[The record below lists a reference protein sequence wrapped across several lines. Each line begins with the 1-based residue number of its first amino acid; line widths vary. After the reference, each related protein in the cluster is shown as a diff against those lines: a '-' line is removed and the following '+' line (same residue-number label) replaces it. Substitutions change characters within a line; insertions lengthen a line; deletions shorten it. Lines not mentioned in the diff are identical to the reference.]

1 MNGVEL
7 FLLGRTL
14 MRIGENAMP
23 SPPDGT
29 RGSTRVVLI
38 VLSDV
43 LDHPDTSVGAIA
55 ERTRLPQ
62 SQVST
67 AVARLTQAG
76 SVETAADPTDRRRRL
91 IRQADTTS
99 DRVAEVRGTGIDA
112 ALAEE
117 LGTDDPRRV
126 AEVAETLRT
135 LAQLLAP

>member
-14 MRIGENAMP
+14 MKIGENAMP

-67 AVARLTQAG
+67 AVARLTEAG
-76 SVETAADPTDRRRRL
+76 SVETASDPTDRRRRL
-91 IRQADTTS
+91 IRRADTTS
-99 DRVAEVRGTGIDA
+99 DRVAEVRGTTIDA
-112 ALAEE
+112 ALAGE

-126 AEVAETLRT
+126 AEVAEALRA